1 MFLPDNKSIEYENNQ
16 LAEVIC
22 QLRFPTILSIDTRE
36 PAEFQ
41 EAVRQDFPKY
51 MLQVEKLPPING
63 SQQRQVNNYSFISE
77 DGGYKLSLTKNFLAL
92 STVRY
97 TNWDDFARWLD
108 QPLGMF
114 ISIYKPAYFER
125 VGLRYVNA
133 FSREKLG
140 LTDCRWDEL
149 IAPRYLSVLN
159 GIPSEADVTKASV
172 DVEMKLSGEIRA
184 KIHAGPGFIKRNI
197 RMGNQIRSVQDKERR
212 FIFDEDIFVA
222 GNISLQSSAETL
234 GSVHIEADRLFSESI
249 TDKLHNAMNP
259 VYN

>member
-1 MFLPDNKSIEYENNQ
+1 MLLPDNKSIEYEQNQ

-22 QLRFPTILSIDTRE
+22 QLRFPTILSIDSRE
-36 PAEFQ
+36 PADFQ

-51 MLQVEKLPPING
+51 MLQVEKLPAVNG
-63 SQQRQVNNYSFISE
+63 DRQRQVNNYSFISS
-77 DGGYKLSLTKNFLAL
+77 DGSYKLSLTKNFLAL

-97 TNWDDFARWLD
+97 TCWNDFARWLD
-108 QPLGMF
+108 EPLGMF

-149 IAPRYLSVLN
+149 IAPQYLSVLKD
-159 GIPSEADVTKASV
+159 IPSEDDVTKAGV
-172 DVEMKLSGEIRA
+172 DIEMKLTGDICT

-197 RMGNQIRSVQDKERR
+197 RVGNQIRSVQDKERR
-212 FIFDEDIFVA
+212 FIFDEDIYST
-222 GNISLQSSAETL
+222 GNISLQSSAEVL
-234 GSVHIEADRLFSESI
+234 DAIHVQADRLFSEAI
-249 TDKLHNAMNP
+249 TDKLHEAMNP